1 MTENEVQRYMRIE
14 NKRQQALRRIINENK
29 QKENLRLEGSQI
41 HELQR
46 IKEINKKNYSPRY
59 I

>member
-1 MTENEVQRYMRIE
+1 MRIE